1 MLGECVVKIKDI
13 TEGLYDFVD
22 KLGKQS
28 KQASWSAGKGDK
40 EEYLKNYRDKL
51 RNIEIDKI
59 KKIHQRDNELNVDDP
74 TTTAQPQISNPQEGS
89 VLLVK
94 AANGEY
100 YFKSYN
106 GTWHLK
112 GKAPDDFSVGGT
124 KIANPADVTALD
136 ALLPKAQLVGVK
148 PVPNEPPTAWVY
160 DQRKTAL
167 LNKRRGVK

>member
-13 TEGLYDFVD
+13 TEGLYDTLAGAGQFI
-22 KLGKQS
+22 KRATHKAGP
-28 KQASWSAGKGDK
+28 SA
-40 EEYLKNYRDKL
+40 ETHAFNRAVA
-51 RNIEIDKI
+51 R
-59 KKIHQRDNELNVDDP
+59 VPSPAP
-74 TTTAQPQISNPQEGS
+74 TTPTTPSKPETTQISNPQEGS

-136 ALLPKAQLVGVK
+136 ALLPKAQLVGIK